1 MKVRL
6 QGIESKITGYYN
18 LLLISALLLY
28 CIFKSKIM
36 GYSIKV
42 RLQGIKSKITGVLKV
57 RLQGIKSK
65 ITKINFI

>member
-1 MKVRL
+1 
-6 QGIESKITGYYN
+6 
-18 LLLISALLLY
+18 
-28 CIFKSKIM
+28 M